1 MARIHFKSFLHSMIK
16 IAILTASL
24 GLIAGCSQ
32 SSAPIKEQ
40 ASNIEEETQTLSG
53 QQAKA
58 YFAGGCFWCV
68 ESDFEKLP
76 GVYEAISGYSG
87 GSLQSPT
94 YEAVSYTETG
104 HLEAVEVVYDPTVVN
119 FRTLVDFHLRHID
132 PTDDGGQFCDRGS
145 SYRTAIFVQSEDEN
159 KAAKASLEEAATL
172 ISNEIVTPIL
182 QFEKFWIAEDYHQDY
197 YKKNPIRYGYYRRG
211 CGRDRRVKEVWQAQ

>member
-1 MARIHFKSFLHSMIK
+1 MARIHFKSFLLSMIK

-40 ASNIEEETQTLSG
+40 ASTIEGETQALSG

-159 KAAKASLEEAATL
+159 KAAKASLEQAATL
-172 ISNEIVTPIL
+172 ISDEIVTPII

-197 YKKNPIRYGYYRRG
+197 YKKNPVRYGYYRRG

>member
-132 PTDDGGQFCDRGS
+132 PTDEGGQFCDRGS